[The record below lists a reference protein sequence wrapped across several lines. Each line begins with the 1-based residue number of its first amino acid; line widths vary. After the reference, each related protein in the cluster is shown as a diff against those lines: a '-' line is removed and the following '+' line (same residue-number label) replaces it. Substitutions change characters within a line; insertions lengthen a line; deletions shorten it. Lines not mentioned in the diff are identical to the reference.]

1 MISRLWAELPG
12 ISPELA
18 AADRAAVAD
27 WHAGGGDGDSEGLDG
42 EGDWHADEAD
52 GASEEAEA
60 GDEYPV
66 LLRLISLGSS
76 FAVRVD
82 RMSAWQRERL
92 LGLLEEVLVSGT
104 EDEQNAVA
112 TGFLEALVTA
122 YDRGDF
128 DLATVWHELG
138 EESRHYIKIWNTRTG
153 VAVPYWMTLREPPEP
168 QPAGAAV
175 ALLRES
181 CDRLANADDRLL
193 GTSTETRSAEP
204 DYDLQH
210 RVENMAA
217 EFVRDFREID
227 RSSRAKVFEALE
239 KVVLGAPEDD
249 VTAIA
254 ERFVPALVTGY
265 RLGVFHPMPILSG
278 LGAHTAH
285 YFNKVNEEMEWEME

>member
-1 MISRLWAELPG
+1 MILISRLWAELPG

-18 AADRAAVAD
+18 AADRAAV
-27 WHAGGGDGDSEGLDG
+27 E
-42 EGDWHADEAD
+42 DWHADEAD
-52 GASEEAEA
+52 GDSEEAEA
-60 GDEYPV
+60 GDDYPV
-66 LLRLISLGSS
+66 LLRLAALGSS
-76 FAVRVD
+76 FATRVD

-92 LGLLEEVLVSGT
+92 LGCLEEVLVSGT
-104 EDEQNAVA
+104 EHEQNAVA
-112 TGFLEALVTA
+112 TGFLEALVSA
-122 YDRGDF
+122 YDHRDF
-128 DLATVWHELG
+128 DLAAVWHELG
-138 EESRHYIKIWNTRTG
+138 EESRHYIKLWNTRTRA
-153 VAVPYWMTLREPPEP
+153 AVPYWMTFRDPPEP

-204 DYDLQH
+204 GYDLQH

-254 ERFVPALVTGY
+254 ERFVPALVTGC
-265 RLGVFHPMPILSG
+265 RLGVFHPMLILSG

-285 YFNKVNEEMEWEME
+285 YFNKVNEEMEWELE

>member
-18 AADRAAVAD
+18 AADRAAVDA
-27 WHAGGGDGDSEGLDG
+27 
-42 EGDWHADEAD
+42 WHADEAD
-52 GASEEAEA
+52 GASEDAEA
-60 GDEYPV
+60 GADYPV
-66 LLRLISLGSS
+66 LLRLAELGSS
-76 FAVRVD
+76 FAARAN

-92 LGLLEEVLVSGT
+92 LGRLEEVLVSGT
-104 EDEQNAVA
+104 EHEQDAVA

-122 YDRGDF
+122 YDHGDF

-153 VAVPYWMTLREPPEP
+153 VAVPYWMTFRDPPEP

-175 ALLRES
+175 ALLRDS

-227 RSSRAKVFEALE
+227 RPNRAKVFEALE
-239 KVVLGAPEDD
+239 KVVLGAPEHD

-254 ERFVPALVTGY
+254 ERFVPALVTGC
-265 RLGVFHPMPILSG
+265 RLGVFPPMLILSG

-285 YFNKVNEEMEWEME
+285 YFNKVNEEMEQEME